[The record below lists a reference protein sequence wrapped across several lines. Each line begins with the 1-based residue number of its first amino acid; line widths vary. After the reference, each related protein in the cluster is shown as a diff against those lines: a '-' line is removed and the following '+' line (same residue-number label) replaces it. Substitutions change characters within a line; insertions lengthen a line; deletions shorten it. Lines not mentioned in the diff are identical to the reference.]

1 MKDDDTGYI
10 WCKLMMLYEAQL
22 LWEQGR
28 PGCIALFIWT
38 LWKWFVE
45 LHVVMHVTSGYCMS
59 VSYEFVL

>member
-1 MKDDDTGYI
+1 V
-10 WCKLMMLYEAQL
+10 LYEAQL

-38 LWKWFVE
+38 LWKCFVE
-45 LHVVMHVTSGYCMS
+45 LHVVMHVTSGYYMS